1 MKSLAFPS
9 ISTGAFGYPVHEA
22 AEIAVRTI
30 VEVLPPCAH
39 VEHVRFVLFD
49 IATCK
54 TYVRAAENL
63 SRESAAI
70 SVIFR
75 KVLHEKKT
83 HRRQLEDVQNPDQTR
98 DFFRDFL
105 PLVHGHDRDEIVVC
119 PTYLCLDAAV
129 HAAKGSNV
137 AIGAQD
143 LYWEKEGAFTG
154 EINAGMLVAVGVT
167 HVIIGHSERRQYFG
181 ETDDTVNLKLKSALE
196 AGLIP
201 IVCVGE
207 VLEEREAGLTDDVL
221 RRQCLRA
228 FHKVSA
234 KKAVSLV
241 VAYEPVW
248 AIGTG
253 KTATPQ
259 MAADAHASIRAEA
272 AESFGQEFADK
283 LRILYGGS
291 VKPENAHALM
301 SEEEID
307 GALVGG
313 ASLDPKSFAAIVKY

>member
-1 MKSLAFPS
+1 MRKKL
-9 ISTGAFGYPVHEA
+9 IA
-22 AEIAVRTI
+22 ANWKMY
-30 VEVLPPCAH
+30 
-39 VEHVRFVLFD
+39 
-49 IATCK
+49 K
-54 TYVRAAENL
+54 T
-63 SRESAAI
+63 
-70 SVIFR
+70 
-75 KVLHEKKT
+75 
-83 HRRQLEDVQNPDQTR
+83 PDQTR

-105 PLVHGHDRDEIVVC
+105 PLVQGHDRDEIVVC
-119 PTYLCLDAAV
+119 PNYLCIDAAV
-129 HAAKGSNV
+129 TAAKGSGV

-143 LYWEKEGAFTG
+143 LHWEKEGAFTG
-154 EINAGMLVAVGVT
+154 EICTSMLLAVGVT

-196 AGLIP
+196 AGLVP

-221 RRQCLRA
+221 RRQCMRA
-228 FHKVSA
+228 FHKISA
-234 KKAVSLV
+234 KKAAKLV

-259 MAADAHASIRAEA
+259 LASDAHIIIRGEA
-272 AESFGQEFADK
+272 AKAFGEEFANN

-291 VKPENAHALM
+291 VKPENATALM
-301 SEEEID
+301 SESEID
-307 GALVGG
+307 GGLVGG